1 MNIQE
6 AGESSRP
13 THAGHPNHERKLPMK
28 FRHKMM
34 SVAAAVALVAGLGAA
49 GAAPAVA
56 ADKVTGKTVI
66 SFKKDLAPV
75 VKGIV
80 VVPPAKKSTKPLQ
93 ISFPVTGDEG
103 IAVQHSGAIKIG
115 TVEAS
120 NPQIV
125 FGEKK
130 VEVVFTVGDKEYPLF
145 YIKKWKQTKDTKKQQ
160 VWRGFLHVTD
170 NAEIVQLLNS
180 AAGAR
185 VFEPGLG
192 LGQIKTTLNT
202 K

>member
-1 MNIQE
+1 
-6 AGESSRP
+6 
-13 THAGHPNHERKLPMK
+13 MK
-28 FRHKMM
+28 FRQKLL
-34 SVAAAVALVAGLGAA
+34 SVAAGVALVAGIGAA
-49 GAAPAVA
+49 GAAPAVGA
-56 ADKVTGKTVI
+56 EKVTGKTVI

-80 VVPPAKKSTKPLQ
+80 VVAPAKKSVNPPQ

-103 IAVQHSGAIKIG
+103 IAVQHAGAIKIG
-115 TVEAS
+115 AVEANS
-120 NPQIV
+120 PQIV

-130 VEVVFTVGDKEYPLF
+130 VEVVFTVGDKEYALF
-145 YIKKWKQTKDTKKQQ
+145 SIRKWKQTKDTNKQQ

-170 NAEIVQLLNS
+170 NAEIVELLNT

-192 LGQIKTTLNT
+192 LGQIKSTINMR
-202 K
+202 

>member
-1 MNIQE
+1 
-6 AGESSRP
+6 
-13 THAGHPNHERKLPMK
+13 MK
-28 FRHKMM
+28 FTQKLL
-34 SVAAAVALVAGLGAA
+34 SVAAGVALVAGVGAA
-49 GAAPAVA
+49 GAAPALA

-75 VKGIV
+75 VKGIAV
-80 VVPPAKKSTKPLQ
+80 VAPAKKSTKPLQ

-115 TVEAS
+115 AVVAS

-145 YIKKWKQTKDTKKQQ
+145 FIKKWKQTEDSAKKQ

-192 LGQIKTTLNT
+192 LGQIRTTINM

>member
-1 MNIQE
+1 MNLTK
-6 AGESSRP
+6 RM
-13 THAGHPNHERKLPMK
+13 L
-28 FRHKMM
+28 
-34 SVAAAVALVAGLGAA
+34 SVAAGVALVAGLGAA

-66 SFKKDLAPV
+66 SFKKELAPV
-75 VKGIV
+75 VKGIAV
-80 VVPPAKKSTKPLQ
+80 VAPAKKSTKPLQ

-115 TVEAS
+115 AVTAS
-120 NPQIV
+120 DPQIV

-145 YIKKWKQTKDTKKQQ
+145 YIKKWKQTEETKKKQ

-170 NAEIVQLLNS
+170 NAEIVQLLNT

-192 LGQIKTTLNT
+192 LGQIKTTINM

>member
-1 MNIQE
+1 
-6 AGESSRP
+6 
-13 THAGHPNHERKLPMK
+13 MK
-28 FRHKMM
+28 FTQKLL
-34 SVAAAVALVAGLGAA
+34 SVAAGVALVAGVGAA
-49 GAAPAVA
+49 GAAPVLA

-75 VKGIV
+75 VKGIAV
-80 VVPPAKKSTKPLQ
+80 VSPAKKSAKPLQ
-93 ISFPVTGDEG
+93 ISFPVTGDAG
-103 IAVQHSGAIKIG
+103 IGVQHSGAIKIG

-120 NPQIV
+120 NPQII

-145 YIKKWKQTKDTKKQQ
+145 YIKKWKQTEDSKKKQ

-170 NAEIVQLLNS
+170 NAEIVQLLNT

-192 LGQIKTTLNT
+192 LGQIKTTINV

>member
-1 MNIQE
+1 MNL
-6 AGESSRP
+6 
-13 THAGHPNHERKLPMK
+13 TK
-28 FRHKMM
+28 KMLG
-34 SVAAAVALVAGLGAA
+34 VAAGVALVAGLGAA
-49 GAAPAVA
+49 GTTPALA

-66 SFKKDLAPV
+66 SFKKEFSPV
-75 VKGIV
+75 VKAITV
-80 VVPPAKKSTKPLQ
+80 VSPAKKSTNPLQ
-93 ISFPVTGDEG
+93 ISFPVTGDAG
-103 IAVQHSGAIKIG
+103 IGVQHSGAIKIG
-115 TVEAS
+115 TVVAS
-120 NPQIV
+120 NPQVV

-145 YIKKWKQTKDTKKQQ
+145 YIKKWKQTEDSAKKQ

-180 AAGAR
+180 AAEAR

-192 LGQIKTTLNT
+192 LGQVKTTINL